1 MSHLYVTSAGT
12 VWSPHSCESDDFV
25 GQPAGADE
33 GRMVR
38 FNGAQ
43 SRTRCP
49 LSTRDAATVLDGVKG
64 LFASLTGFAALDP
77 VFTRCRTG

>member
-1 MSHLYVTSAGT
+1 MVRLNRSDPTLCASQG
-12 VWSPHSCESDDFV
+12 VW
-25 GQPAGADE
+25 
-33 GRMVR
+33 GRSR